1 MIDES
6 SGHLLEPDDYL
17 DGPYEYNPIENEYGS
32 SRFYN
37 SRKCV
42 TSLDSLTYEEA
53 MTKYG
58 DTLVVVASIEDRWH
72 ALAPHM
78 PITYLYQM
86 MPINYC
92 LLELIGKSRENG
104 QMSVGKT
111 NLHKIIKT
119 PRHYSITENI

>member
-1 MIDES
+1 MLIV
-6 SGHLLEPDDYL
+6 LIIFYIFQDDYL
-17 DGPYEYNPIENEYGS
+17 DGPYEYNPVDNEYGS

-37 SRKCV
+37 SRKQV
-42 TSLDSLTYEEA
+42 TSLNTLTYEEA

-58 DTLVVVASIEDRWH
+58 ETLVVVASIEDRWH

-92 LLELIGKSRENG
+92 LLELIGKSRDN
-104 QMSVGKT
+104 VGIFGFYFYLLT
-111 NLHKIIKT
+111 
-119 PRHYSITENI
+119 